1 MLLYPLSLL
10 LFPCGKRDHRKT
22 FLWKTT
28 WTDGGGRGGGVVDYG
43 RMRLSRRKISKRSL
57 LLFLLLFRIGGWV
70 DLMGFLSSW
79 AEIICPLVFGLSRAE
94 AVILFSAL
102 YMSIQQSCF
111 QKGKNPHFWT
121 FPERKDLL
129 FFASVFH
136 NSSAMVS
143 RIRCRTRKNRHPPL
157 LPLLL
162 FSVQNRIFVEFLFF
176 SLTAISRDFSPFSCY
191 GQFPEGLSPRKRG
204 GGEENR
210 LERLESLTHTKKGG
224 ERRKI

>member
-1 MLLYPLSLL
+1 MPDRNLNSCCCIPFPSCCSPVGKGITGK
-10 LFPCGKRDHRKT
+10 LFSGKQHGLT
-22 FLWKTT
+22 AEE
-28 WTDGGGRGGGVVDYG
+28 GGLVDYG

-57 LLFLLLFRIGGWV
+57 LLFLLLFRIGGGV

-129 FFASVFH
+129 FFCLSFPQLKCRHGFAYPVSDAEKSPLT
-136 NSSAMVS
+136 SSSLVTFFRS
-143 RIRCRTRKNRHPPL
+143 K
-157 LPLLL
+157 
-162 FSVQNRIFVEFLFF
+162 QNFR
-176 SLTAISRDFSPFSCY
+176 
-191 GQFPEGLSPRKRG
+191 
-204 GGEENR
+204 
-210 LERLESLTHTKKGG
+210 
-224 ERRKI
+224 